1 MHAAQVIE
9 QLLESLHMHFDTGI
23 TRARRSVV
31 VGFISF
37 QGSFPSC
44 AIGQLR
50 NGRHHPHTLKHETR
64 EDVVVYLPNGS
75 IYHGAA
81 AT

>member
-1 MHAAQVIE
+1 
-9 QLLESLHMHFDTGI
+9 
-23 TRARRSVV
+23 VV
-31 VGFISF
+31 VGVISF

-44 AIGQLR
+44 AIGQHR

-75 IYHGAA
+75 IYHSAA
-81 AT
+81 AA